1 MKKAGKMK
9 RFIFSKNKKT
19 RAQAMVEFMLA
30 LPILLIILYGLIEV
44 GRLAFIFSSTAN
56 ASRQAARYGAASGE
70 INDVAFYQDCDGIRD
85 VAYES
90 AFIIEF
96 ENINITYDRGVDE
109 DGNQIPISGV
119 EPNPDEDTCPI
130 DPGVIRNGDRII
142 VQVSAIYEPI
152 ITAGPIEPI
161 EIVSSSA
168 RSFLISVPI
177 VGSALPTGFSP
188 ETSTPSQVP
197 TSAFTTFTPTFAVSP
212 TYTFIPPSVL
222 TNTPDPNITPTNTVP
237 PTLTFTPS
245 RTPLPTS
252 TASVT
257 PTAISC
263 NGLTGV
269 SHGPLE
275 FKDNIM
281 TMTIDNQTGHTL
293 ITASIYLEWNHD
305 SGHGEGS
312 DLSLQLRRVELANQ
326 PWNGEIYAPSAY
338 IPAFYPT
345 IPPGESTIRFIFHQD
360 YLQTDGTERIIVNIG
375 TPGCI
380 NYPVDSSR

>member
-1 MKKAGKMK
+1 MK
-9 RFIFSKNKKT
+9 RFIFSKKNKT

-70 INDVAFYQDCDGIRD
+70 INDVAFYQDCEGIRS
-85 VAYES
+85 VAEES

-109 DGNQIPISGV
+109 DGNQVPISGV
-119 EPNPDEDTCPI
+119 DPSPDEDTCPI
-130 DPGVIRNGDRII
+130 PPGVIRNGDRII

-152 ITAGPIEPI
+152 ISGPVEPM

-197 TSAFTTFTPTFAVSP
+197 TSSLFTSTPTLYVSP
-212 TYTFIPPSVL
+212 TYTFIPPSLL
-222 TNTPDPNITPTNTVP
+222 TNTPNPNFTPTLTRE

-245 RTPLPTS
+245 RTPLPTY
-252 TASVT
+252 TPSVT

-263 NGLTGV
+263 NGITGV
-269 SHGPLE
+269 THGPLE
-275 FKDNIM
+275 FKDNVM
-281 TMTIDNQTGHTL
+281 KMSIDNQTGHTL
-293 ITASIYLEWNHD
+293 VAANIYLEWNHD
-305 SGHGEGS
+305 TGHGEGN
-312 DLSLQLRRVELANQ
+312 DLGLILNRVTFAGQAWDGALQ
-326 PWNGEIYAPSAY
+326 APSAY

-345 IPPGESTIRFIFHQD
+345 IPPGISTISFSFHQN
-360 YLQTDGTERIIVNIG
+360 YLLTDGTERIIVNIG

-380 NYPVDSSR
+380 NYPVDSSH